1 MSTGVEKELANF
13 NMFVAERLE
22 RGEGEISPEQA
33 LDLWRAEH
41 PDPDEFGD
49 TVQALRE
56 AIADMEAGDSG
67 VPLEQFDQEF
77 RARHNIGRMP

>member
-1 MSTGVEKELANF
+1 MSTSVANELANF
-13 NMFVAERLE
+13 HHFVAERLE

-41 PDPDEFGD
+41 PGPDEFGD

-56 AIADMEAGDSG
+56 AIADMEAGDTG
-67 VPLEQFDQEF
+67 VPLDQFDREF